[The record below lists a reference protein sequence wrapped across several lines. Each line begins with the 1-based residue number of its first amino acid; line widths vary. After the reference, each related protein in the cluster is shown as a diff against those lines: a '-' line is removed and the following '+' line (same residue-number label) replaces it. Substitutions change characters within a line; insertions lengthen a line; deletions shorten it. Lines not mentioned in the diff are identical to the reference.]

1 MSSRSEPAA
10 VIFSWAL
17 RVTLFCALTCA
28 SSLMASADNQTY
40 VNFTFDQVDV
50 RTFVKLVGEISGRR
64 FVVDDDIEG
73 KITVVSPRVTRDEVY
88 PLFVTILESVGCSV
102 LKDDEVH
109 RVVKLASRPTRFG
122 AVVGSAEAVPGE
134 GVVTRVI
141 RLEHVSAAELRK
153 VLVASASKD
162 ETGGIGAVEETN
174 HLIVT
179 DTARNIRRIE
189 KIISQIDKP
198 GLARTTEVVEL
209 KFASAEDVAE
219 QLNRALAEDESRA
232 DQLRRR
238 LPQTRRQSRAA
249 IGRVAAAVAAPHSNS
264 LILVGTLSKINSLKE
279 LIGKMDVDTPSGRGR
294 LNAIFLSYISAE
306 EAAKSINALLKR
318 GDEKKKGVATDRR
331 IAIEAILSSNALL
344 VDATPGDFDVVRRLI
359 EQLDQPPQQ
368 VHIDVLIA
376 EVSKSEGLDIG
387 VELAA
392 LDMPRGSDDTVVQGG
407 FTTKDDASSLMNA
420 VQSGVFPRGL
430 SIGVA
435 HGVRLDSEG
444 KTVLGFPGF
453 INIDALR
460 KNGNFRVKSETSL
473 QAQNNKEATVS
484 VVNEIPILKS
494 TIQGGAGASRDVIQN
509 IERIDVGIK
518 LKITPHVIPNG
529 EVRLELNPSIEAVI
543 DPGPEGTLFA
553 PTIAKREVSTTVT
566 VENGRTVVIAGLT
579 REDERKTV
587 RRVPILGS
595 IPLLGWL
602 FRHKATNMER
612 TDMLIFVTPRLVT
625 TGSDAQTVKDDWE
638 RKTGLTH
645 EEQRE
650 TETSN

>member
-1 MSSRSEPAA
+1 
-10 VIFSWAL
+10 
-17 RVTLFCALTCA
+17 
-28 SSLMASADNQTY
+28 MASADNQTY